1 MGKGRPWT
9 GQEINTLV
17 SMWPNA
23 STSQIATG
31 LHRSYGCV
39 RSKAIRLREMGLL
52 EAKKTRRPS
61 PIKPALTDFDKVK
74 MDYCRKHN
82 MTTAQLFARLQNDD
96 QLRAE
101 LYRLALAARLI
112 RPASHWA
119 G

>member
-1 MGKGRPWT
+1 MGKPWT
-9 GQEINTLV
+9 GEEISTLV

-23 STSQIATG
+23 STSQIATR
-31 LHRSYGCV
+31 LHRAYFCV
-39 RSKAIRLREMGLL
+39 CSKAKQLRDKSLL
-52 EAKKTRRPS
+52 EAKNTQLLS
-61 PIKPALTDFDKVK
+61 IKPALTDFDKVK

-101 LYRLALAARLI
+101 LYRLALAVRLI

>member
-1 MGKGRPWT
+1 MGRPWT
-9 GQEINTLV
+9 GKEISTLV

-23 STSQIATG
+23 SISQIATR
-31 LHRSYGCV
+31 LHRAYGSV
-39 RSKAIRLREMGLL
+39 PSKAKQLREKGLL
-52 EAKKTRRPS
+52 EAKKTRCPS
-61 PIKPALTDFDKVK
+61 SIKPALTDFDKVK

-82 MTTAQLFARLQNDD
+82 MTTAQLYARLQNDD

-101 LYRLALAARLI
+101 LYRLALAARLV

>member
-1 MGKGRPWT
+1 MGKGPWT

-23 STSQIATG
+23 SMSQIGTR

-82 MTTAQLFARLQNDD
+82 MTTAQLFQGFKTTTSLGRSCIGWLW
-96 QLRAE
+96 
-101 LYRLALAARLI
+101 
-112 RPASHWA
+112 RPGS
-119 G
+119 

>member
-1 MGKGRPWT
+1 MGRPWT
-9 GQEINTLV
+9 GEEINTLV

-23 STSQIATG
+23 STSQIATR
-31 LHRSYGCV
+31 LHRAYCCV
-39 RSKAIRLREMGLL
+39 CSKAKRLRDKGLL
-52 EAKKTRRPS
+52 EAKNTRLPS
-61 PIKPALTDFDKVK
+61 SIKPDLKDFDKVK

-101 LYRLALAARLI
+101 LYRLALAVRLI

>member
-17 SMWPNA
+17 NMWPNA
-23 STSQIATG
+23 SMSQIGTR

-61 PIKPALTDFDKVK
+61 SIKPALTDFDKVK

-101 LYRLALAARLI
+101 LYRLALAVRLI

>member
-1 MGKGRPWT
+1 MGRRGT
-9 GQEINTLV
+9 GKEIRTLV

-23 STSQIATG
+23 SISQIATR

-39 RSKAIRLREMGLL
+39 RNKAKQLRDKGLL
-52 EAKKTRRPS
+52 EAKKTLRPS
-61 PIKPALTDFDKVK
+61 SIKPALTDFDKVK

-82 MTTAQLFARLQNDD
+82 MTTAQLYARLQNDD

-101 LYRLALAARLI
+101 LYRLALAARLV

>member
-1 MGKGRPWT
+1 MQGLGKGYISSGSMAAHRANRGGDVMGRPWT

-52 EAKKTRRPS
+52 EAKKARRPS
-61 PIKPALTDFDKVK
+61 SIKPSLTDFDKVK

-82 MTTAQLFARLQNDD
+82 MTTAQLCARLQSDD
-96 QLRAE
+96 
-101 LYRLALAARLI
+101 
-112 RPASHWA
+112 
-119 G
+119 